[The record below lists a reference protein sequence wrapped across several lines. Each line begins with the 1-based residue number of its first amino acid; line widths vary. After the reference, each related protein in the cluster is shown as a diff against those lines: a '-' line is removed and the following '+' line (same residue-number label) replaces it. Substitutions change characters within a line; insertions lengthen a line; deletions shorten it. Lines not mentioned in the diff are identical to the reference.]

1 MKLFNAGN
9 ERIKRKYFEWEKEAN
24 GKSQKTIDNIRAA
37 LYLFEEI
44 TSFQDFKSFKK
55 EFAIDFKK
63 ELMKKK
69 NKKTKKL
76 VSKTYLLHT
85 TRYLMDFFKWV
96 SCQAGY
102 KSKIHLPDIAYF
114 NLSDKDKQIANS
126 PSDKQYPTLEQ
137 IECAIKKMPAET
149 EIQKRDRAVIAFLIL
164 TGARVN
170 AVASLKMKHVFLEE
184 GYVVQ
189 DPNDVKTKSSK
200 KITTYFFPVGEIFK
214 DIFIDWI
221 NFLKNEKHFDYESP
235 LFPKTKLGHDQNN
248 QFVGDCL
255 DTEHWQ
261 STEPI
266 REIVE
271 TAFELACF
279 PRYTPHA
286 FRNTLTQLLY
296 EMCKSTEASKAW
308 SQNLGHEKLS
318 TTLTSY
324 GHIAVENQGR
334 IIKNLA
340 KDDEDQPIT
349 KRELKKL
356 LSQKNGT

>member
-1 MKLFNAGN
+1 LFNAGN
-9 ERIKRKYFEWEKEAN
+9 ERIKREYFEWEKEAN

-44 TSFQDFKSFKK
+44 TNFQDFKNFKK

-69 NKKTKKL
+69 NKKTNKL

-137 IECAIKKMPAET
+137 IECVIKKMPAET
-149 EIQKRDRAVIAFLIL
+149 EIQKRDRALIAFLIL

-200 KITTYFFPVGEIFK
+200 KITTYFFPVGDLFR
-214 DIFIDWI
+214 DIFVDWV
-221 NFLKNEKHFDYESP
+221 NFLKNEKHVDYDSP
-235 LFPKTKLGHDQNN
+235 LFPKTHLELDENN
-248 QFVGDCL
+248 QFICEHL
-255 DTEHWQ
+255 DGGHWQ
-261 STEPI
+261 STTPI

-271 TAFELACF
+271 TAFESAGF
-279 PRYTPHA
+279 FRYTPHA

-296 EMCKSTEASKAW
+296 ELCKTPEHLKAW
-308 SQNLGHEKLS
+308 SQNFGHS
-318 TTLTSY
+318 SPMTTVTSY
-324 GHIAVENQGR
+324 GKIPLDNQGK
-334 IIKNLA
+334 IIKSLGTYE
-340 KDDEDQPIT
+340 DDKPIT
-349 KRELKKL
+349 KKELKEL
-356 LSQKNGT
+356 LSQMEKA